1 MIPSRKKMIPR
12 ITAKRFITQNIT
24 TVGPFVNVG
33 VFFDTPL
40 RLIGEGELQ
49 TSKAERETNYARPAA
64 AVAAA
69 LAAAAFLA
77 ALAAV
82 EALRR
87 RLVFGGVA
95 GASPMSSA
103 TMMLVTNNLG
113 P

>member
-1 MIPSRKKMIPR
+1 MARIIPSA
-12 ITAKRFITQNIT
+12 TTKRFIGQTLTYRKGTRIGN
-24 TVGPFVNVG
+24 FEH
-33 VFFDTPL
+33 TPAPV
-40 RLIGEGELQ
+40 GEGEIR
-49 TSKAERETNYARPAA
+49 TPERAERERNYERPAA

-69 LAAAAFLA
+69 VAAAAFLA
-77 ALAAV
+77 AFAAV

-95 GASPMSSA
+95 GASPINSA